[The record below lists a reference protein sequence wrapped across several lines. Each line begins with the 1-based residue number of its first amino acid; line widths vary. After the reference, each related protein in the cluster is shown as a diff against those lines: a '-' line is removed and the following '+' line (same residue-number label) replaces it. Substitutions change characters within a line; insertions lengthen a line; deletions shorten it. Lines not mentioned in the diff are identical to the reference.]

1 MTADKIREIRVNERS
16 IAEFEERERKIAALE
31 MECAELKWA
40 QRVGVRR
47 RKQQEELSTDIKAKE
62 DMFMET
68 LKRLVGKLDTNFS
81 LFMRNIKC
89 KGRVELT
96 NPDNFTQIGLD
107 IKVSFRDNQ
116 EVQSL
121 NGQVQSG
128 GVRVGK
134 VRHA

>member
-1 MTADKIREIRVNERS
+1 MTRDKIREIRVNERS
-16 IAEFEERERKIAALE
+16 IAEFEERERKIASLE
-31 MECAELKWA
+31 MECAELKCVWGEK
-40 QRVGVRR
+40 VSR
-47 RKQQEELSTDIKAKE
+47 RKQQEELTKDIKTKE

-96 NPDNFTQIGLD
+96 SPDNFTQIGLD

-128 GVRVGK
+128 GVRVM
-134 VRHA
+134 

>member
-16 IAEFEERERKIAALE
+16 IAEFEERERKIASLE

-40 QRVGVRR
+40 RRVGVRH

-128 GVRVGK
+128 GVRVERA
-134 VRHA
+134 RHA

>member
-1 MTADKIREIRVNERS
+1 MTRDKIREIRVNERS
-16 IAEFEERERKIAALE
+16 IAEFEERERKIASLE
-31 MECAELKWA
+31 MECAELKYVWDG
-40 QRVGVRR
+40 RVSR
-47 RKQQEELSTDIKAKE
+47 RKQQEELTKDIKAKE

-89 KGRVELT
+89 KGHVELT
-96 NPDNFTQIGLD
+96 SPDNFTQIGLD

-128 GVRVGK
+128 GVRTG
-134 VRHA
+134 

>member
-16 IAEFEERERKIAALE
+16 IAEFEERERKIASLE
-31 MECAELKWA
+31 MECAELTWA
-40 QRVGVRR
+40 PRVGVRR

-128 GVRVGK
+128 GVRVERA
-134 VRHA
+134 RHA

>member
-16 IAEFEERERKIAALE
+16 IAEFEERERKIASLE

-40 QRVGVRR
+40 PRVGVRR

-128 GVRVGK
+128 GVRVERA
-134 VRHA
+134 RHA